1 MAALF
6 QHQGR
11 DRRRLWVLAERGLFG
26 FSDKIADHVPEFAK
40 HAKGNITV
48 LQTITHQAGFPNAV
62 VGKDAWADHK
72 RLREVVSSFPLEFTP
87 GSKVHYHGLT
97 AHWTL
102 GVLIE
107 AVTGKDFRDVI
118 RETVT
123 EPLGLSKELYVG
135 LPESEFGRAADMHEP
150 KPSKK
155 PEGDGFQ
162 PSADANTADW
172 RKAGAPGGAGYGTAR
187 AMAAL
192 YQMMLNGGE
201 LNGTRRLSPRVLQ
214 YAIRNHTG
222 DRIDEFMGM
231 PMHRGLGPH
240 LRGTTENVRGLG
252 GFASPR
258 AFGHGG
264 VGTSYCWGDPDSACP
279 SPTSPT
285 TACPTRGTPSAS
297 IWSRT
302 SSTRRSSSQGMPG
315 RHLSLWKQALGVVP
329 NAVWDRTDLETL
341 VLADNGLTEISDRVG
356 DLRHLRM
363 LDLGH
368 NKLRQ
373 IPSSLGQLE
382 QLRDFLYLHDNQ
394 LSTLPLSLGRLSRL
408 RYLNFSENA
417 FEALPEAVTEM
428 SGLLELRVTDNR
440 LTSLP
445 GVDLA
450 ARAITR
456 VTPPQQS
463 AARTLPDVIGSLLEL
478 RQIDLRGNPIAG
490 LPDSLLKLPR
500 LEKLDLRWVTTLSP
514 PSWFPDLERRG
525 CAVYF

>member
-1 MAALF
+1 MDTVTLPQQSSRFPLLQADLEQLGFRKNQIERLIALIEKHIAEDRYPGCQIALARHGKLALF
-6 QHQGR
+6 KSFGNAVTEPAAR
-11 DRRRLWVLAERGLFG
+11 AAADDTLWLLYSNTKVVTAVALWVLAERGLFG

-72 RLREVVSSFPLEFTP
+72 RLREVVSNFPLEFTP

-123 EPLGLSKELYVG
+123 EPLGLARELYVG

-150 KPSKK
+150 KPK
-155 PEGDGFQ
+155 GDGFQ

-172 RKAGAPGGAGYGTAR
+172 RKGGAPGGAGYGTAR

-201 LNGTRRLSPRVLQ
+201 LNGTRLVSPRMLQ

-222 DRIDEFMGM
+222 DRIDEYMGM

-240 LRGTTENVRGLG
+240 LRGLTENVRGLG

-264 VGTSYCWGDPDSACP
+264 VGTSYCWGDPDS
-279 SPTSPT
+279 
-285 TACPTRGTPSAS
+285 
-297 IWSRT
+297 
-302 SSTRRSSSQGMPG
+302 
-315 RHLSLWKQALGVVP
+315 GVSFAYVTNNRVP
-329 NAVWDRTDLETL
+329 DPWHSKR
-341 VLADNGLTEISDRVG
+341 
-356 DLRHLRM
+356 
-363 LDLGH
+363 LDLVANFVH
-368 NKLRQ
+368 SA
-373 IPSSLGQLE
+373 I
-382 QLRDFLYLHDNQ
+382 
-394 LSTLPLSLGRLSRL
+394 LP
-408 RYLNFSENA
+408 
-417 FEALPEAVTEM
+417 
-428 SGLLELRVTDNR
+428 
-440 LTSLP
+440 
-445 GVDLA
+445 
-450 ARAITR
+450 
-456 VTPPQQS
+456 
-463 AARTLPDVIGSLLEL
+463 
-478 RQIDLRGNPIAG
+478 
-490 LPDSLLKLPR
+490 
-500 LEKLDLRWVTTLSP
+500 
-514 PSWFPDLERRG
+514 
-525 CAVYF
+525 

>member
-1 MAALF
+1 MDTAIRPETSFPLPQADLDSLGFRKNQIDRLIELIERHIAAGRYPGCQIALARHGKLALF
-6 QHQGR
+6 KSFGDAVTEPAKR
-11 DRRRLWVLAERGLFG
+11 PAADDLLWLLYSNTKVVTAVALWVLAERGLFG

-40 HAKGNITV
+40 FAKGNITV

-72 RLREVVSSFPLEFTP
+72 RLREVVSNFPLEFTP

-135 LPESEFGRAADMHEP
+135 LPERSSAAPPTCMSRSP
-150 KPSKK
+150 KPK
-155 PEGDGFQ
+155 GDGFQ
-162 PSADANTADW
+162 PSADANAADW

-201 LNGTRRLSPRVLQ
+201 LNGTRILSPRMLQ

-264 VGTSYCWGDPDSACP
+264 VGTSYCWGDPDSGVSFAYLTNNRVP
-279 SPTSPT
+279 DPWHSKRLDMV
-285 TACPTRGTPSAS
+285 ANFVHSA
-297 IWSRT
+297 I
-302 SSTRRSSSQGMPG
+302 
-315 RHLSLWKQALGVVP
+315 L
-329 NAVWDRTDLETL
+329 
-341 VLADNGLTEISDRVG
+341 
-356 DLRHLRM
+356 
-363 LDLGH
+363 
-368 NKLRQ
+368 
-373 IPSSLGQLE
+373 
-382 QLRDFLYLHDNQ
+382 
-394 LSTLPLSLGRLSRL
+394 
-408 RYLNFSENA
+408 
-417 FEALPEAVTEM
+417 
-428 SGLLELRVTDNR
+428 
-440 LTSLP
+440 
-445 GVDLA
+445 
-450 ARAITR
+450 
-456 VTPPQQS
+456 
-463 AARTLPDVIGSLLEL
+463 
-478 RQIDLRGNPIAG
+478 
-490 LPDSLLKLPR
+490 
-500 LEKLDLRWVTTLSP
+500 
-514 PSWFPDLERRG
+514 
-525 CAVYF
+525 

>member
-1 MAALF
+1 MDTAIRPETSFPLPQADLESLGFRKNQIDRLIELIERHIAAGRYPGCQIALARHGKLALF
-6 QHQGR
+6 KSFGDAVTEPATR
-11 DRRRLWVLAERGLFG
+11 PAADDLLWLLYSNTKVVTAVALWVLAERGLFG

-40 HAKGNITV
+40 FAKGNITV

-162 PSADANTADW
+162 PSADANAADW

-201 LNGTRRLSPRVLQ
+201 LNGTRLVSPRMLQ

-264 VGTSYCWGDPDSACP
+264 VGTSYCWGDPDSGVSFAYLTNNRVP
-279 SPTSPT
+279 DPWHSKRLDMV
-285 TACPTRGTPSAS
+285 ANFVHSA
-297 IWSRT
+297 I
-302 SSTRRSSSQGMPG
+302 
-315 RHLSLWKQALGVVP
+315 L
-329 NAVWDRTDLETL
+329 
-341 VLADNGLTEISDRVG
+341 
-356 DLRHLRM
+356 
-363 LDLGH
+363 
-368 NKLRQ
+368 
-373 IPSSLGQLE
+373 
-382 QLRDFLYLHDNQ
+382 
-394 LSTLPLSLGRLSRL
+394 
-408 RYLNFSENA
+408 
-417 FEALPEAVTEM
+417 
-428 SGLLELRVTDNR
+428 
-440 LTSLP
+440 
-445 GVDLA
+445 
-450 ARAITR
+450 
-456 VTPPQQS
+456 
-463 AARTLPDVIGSLLEL
+463 
-478 RQIDLRGNPIAG
+478 
-490 LPDSLLKLPR
+490 
-500 LEKLDLRWVTTLSP
+500 
-514 PSWFPDLERRG
+514 
-525 CAVYF
+525 

>member
-1 MAALF
+1 MDTAIRPETSFPLPQADLDSLGFRKSQIDRLIELIERHIAAGRYPGCQIALARHGKLALF
-6 QHQGR
+6 KSFGDAVTEPATR
-11 DRRRLWVLAERGLFG
+11 PAANDSLWLLYSNTKVVTAVALWVLAERGLFG

-155 PEGDGFQ
+155 PEADGFQ

-201 LNGTRRLSPRVLQ
+201 LNGMRLLSPRMLQ

-264 VGTSYCWGDPDSACP
+264 VGTSYCWGDPDSGVSFAYITNNRVP
-279 SPTSPT
+279 DPWHSKRLDMV
-285 TACPTRGTPSAS
+285 ANFVHSA
-297 IWSRT
+297 I
-302 SSTRRSSSQGMPG
+302 
-315 RHLSLWKQALGVVP
+315 L
-329 NAVWDRTDLETL
+329 
-341 VLADNGLTEISDRVG
+341 
-356 DLRHLRM
+356 
-363 LDLGH
+363 
-368 NKLRQ
+368 
-373 IPSSLGQLE
+373 
-382 QLRDFLYLHDNQ
+382 
-394 LSTLPLSLGRLSRL
+394 
-408 RYLNFSENA
+408 
-417 FEALPEAVTEM
+417 
-428 SGLLELRVTDNR
+428 
-440 LTSLP
+440 
-445 GVDLA
+445 
-450 ARAITR
+450 
-456 VTPPQQS
+456 
-463 AARTLPDVIGSLLEL
+463 
-478 RQIDLRGNPIAG
+478 
-490 LPDSLLKLPR
+490 
-500 LEKLDLRWVTTLSP
+500 
-514 PSWFPDLERRG
+514 
-525 CAVYF
+525 

>member
-1 MAALF
+1 MDTSNSPRASFPLPQADLESLGFRKNQIDRLIELIERHIAAGRYPGCQIALARHGKLALF
-6 QHQGR
+6 KSFG
-11 DRRRLWVLAERGLFG
+11 DAVTEPARRPAADDSLWLLYSNTKVVTAVALWVLAERGLFG
-26 FSDKIADHVPEFAK
+26 FSDKIADHVPEFAR

-155 PEGDGFQ
+155 PEADGFQ

-201 LNGTRRLSPRVLQ
+201 LNGTRLVSPRMLQ

-264 VGTSYCWGDPDSACP
+264 VGTSYCWGDPDSGVSFAYITNNRVP
-279 SPTSPT
+279 DPWHSKRLDMV
-285 TACPTRGTPSAS
+285 ANFVHSA
-297 IWSRT
+297 I
-302 SSTRRSSSQGMPG
+302 
-315 RHLSLWKQALGVVP
+315 L
-329 NAVWDRTDLETL
+329 
-341 VLADNGLTEISDRVG
+341 
-356 DLRHLRM
+356 
-363 LDLGH
+363 
-368 NKLRQ
+368 
-373 IPSSLGQLE
+373 
-382 QLRDFLYLHDNQ
+382 
-394 LSTLPLSLGRLSRL
+394 
-408 RYLNFSENA
+408 
-417 FEALPEAVTEM
+417 
-428 SGLLELRVTDNR
+428 
-440 LTSLP
+440 
-445 GVDLA
+445 
-450 ARAITR
+450 
-456 VTPPQQS
+456 
-463 AARTLPDVIGSLLEL
+463 
-478 RQIDLRGNPIAG
+478 
-490 LPDSLLKLPR
+490 
-500 LEKLDLRWVTTLSP
+500 
-514 PSWFPDLERRG
+514 
-525 CAVYF
+525 